1 MADLLTKET
10 ATVGI
15 IGRLRNSAIHLN
27 EVGIRGLWSFQPNH
41 DHGLDS
47 ITGILFP
54 ESTAAVTMPGD
65 EALRLFK
72 LWPHKAYLIS
82 AESSLPGS
90 LSDLAPMMTD
100 ISHGFCELSLTG
112 NAALEFLNSYTS
124 AELTDPQVTTN
135 RCLRCL
141 LGHYQIILWWDEVN
155 EIHMLVDRSY
165 TQSFCDYLETL
176 SLRWSR

>member
-10 ATVGI
+10 ATVGV

-27 EVGIRGLWSFQPNH
+27 EVGIQGLWSFQPDRDH
-41 DHGLDS
+41 DLDS
-47 ITGILFP
+47 ITGVLFP
-54 ESTAAVTMPGD
+54 ESTGAVTMLGD

-72 LWPHKAYLIS
+72 LWPHKAYLLS
-82 AESSLPGS
+82 AESSLPGT
-90 LSDLAPMMTD
+90 LADRAAMITD

-112 NAALEFLNSYTS
+112 TTALEFLNSYTS
-124 AELTDPQVTTN
+124 VDLDPRVEAN
-135 RCLRCL
+135 RCLRCQ
-141 LGHYQIILWWDEVN
+141 LGHYPIIFWWDDVS

>member
-1 MADLLTKET
+1 MSGGET
-10 ATVGI
+10 
-15 IGRLRNSAIHLN
+15 
-27 EVGIRGLWSFQPNH
+27 
-41 DHGLDS
+41 
-47 ITGILFP
+47 
-54 ESTAAVTMPGD
+54 
-65 EALRLFK
+65 LRLFK
-72 LWPHKAYLIS
+72 LWPHKSYLLS

-112 NAALEFLNSYTS
+112 STALEFLSSYIS
-124 AELTDPQVTTN
+124 VDLDPRVTTN

-141 LGHYQIILWWDEVN
+141 LGHYPIILWWDVVS